1 MKKEASASDK
11 RLIIFFAVTLLWTWV
26 CGFIPVALGI
36 TGTKIGTFIFYFG
49 GGAPSVVALFFVF
62 LTYSKDERRDYFHRC
77 YSFKYM
83 GWKWTLFTVVCF
95 GMTTAIA
102 LVIGVKVLGYEMPGM
117 DFLYAIL
124 KNPAMILL
132 VLLISLI
139 SGPLNEEFG
148 WRGYAL
154 DGLLVRFGFFGAS
167 AILGFIWGI
176 WHLPWYFTPG
186 QAQYHLLQDSFF
198 HAVMYILAVMALSV
212 FVTFIYIKTKRSI
225 LAGALV
231 HMFSNLLGSQLLSP
245 YTAEFGVLVRYVNMV
260 FFGIVIVYAA
270 CSKKFCNEVDEQIAA
285 IGEAGVHG

>member
-1 MKKEASASDK
+1 MK
-11 RLIIFFAVTLLWTWV
+11 
-26 CGFIPVALGI
+26 
-36 TGTKIGTFIFYFG
+36 
-49 GGAPSVVALFFVF
+49 
-62 LTYSKDERRDYFHRC
+62 
-77 YSFKYM
+77 
-83 GWKWTLFTVVCF
+83 
-95 GMTTAIA
+95 
-102 LVIGVKVLGYEMPGM
+102 
-117 DFLYAIL
+117 
-124 KNPAMILL
+124 
-132 VLLISLI
+132 
-139 SGPLNEEFG
+139 PLN
-148 WRGYAL
+148 Y
-154 DGLLVRFGFFGAS
+154 GFAQ
-167 AILGFIWGI
+167 LGFIWGI